1 MPSSSPFRS
10 AYAGAHAI
18 ASWVF
23 GVFFL
28 NGILTT
34 LICWLYRQPWPS
46 SGPSRHRARRAGPRP
61 PVVPGGSRA
70 FFATGVFILVLGLTG
85 WVRRAM
91 DLIPMPIVMAMV
103 AGSSCGPAPTSC
115 TRSATS

>member
-1 MPSSSPFRS
+1 ML
-10 AYAGAHAI
+10 
-18 ASWVF
+18 V
-23 GVFFL
+23 
-28 NGILTT
+28 
-34 LICWLYRQPWPS
+34 
-46 SGPSRHRARRAGPRP
+46 GPALGRLSFPE
-61 PVVPGGSRA
+61 VVGA